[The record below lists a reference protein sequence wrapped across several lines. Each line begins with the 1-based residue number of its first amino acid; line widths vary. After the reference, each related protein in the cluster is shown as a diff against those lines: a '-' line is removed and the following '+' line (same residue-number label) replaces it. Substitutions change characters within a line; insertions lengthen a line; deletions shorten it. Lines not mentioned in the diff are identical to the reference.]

1 LPATLEE
8 VNAVRHVGTLL
19 PLLFLASTAEAD
31 APQWRPDGSTDGV
44 QVERRDV
51 PGSSFDELRLSFVS
65 PLSLERLCGAIYPRV
80 FNNAPE
86 ARFKK
91 RELLKQTE
99 TERWTYEQISVPVVS
114 DRDYVMHVKLNVPA
128 STGSCDVTFETV
140 EDASRPPVRGFVRIP
155 VIRGHWNLVPATDG
169 RVIVRY
175 EIFSEPGGAVP
186 AFLARSR
193 QRSAAIDF
201 MKIILSRAS
210 APMQASSG
218 APGVAPAATP

>member
-1 LPATLEE
+1 
-8 VNAVRHVGTLL
+8 VNAVRHVGILL
-19 PLLFLASTAEAD
+19 PLVFLAGTANAEVL
-31 APQWRPDGSTDGV
+31 QWRPDGSTEGV

-51 PGSSFDELRLSFVS
+51 PGSSFDELRLSLVS
-65 PLSLERLCGAIYPRV
+65 PLSLDRLCAAVYPPV
-80 FNNAPE
+80 FSNAPE
-86 ARFKK
+86 PRFKK
-91 RELLKQTE
+91 RELLRQTE

-114 DRDYVMHVKLNVPA
+114 DRDYVMHVKLNAPA
-128 STGSCDVTFETV
+128 SSGRCDVTFETV

-155 VIRGHWNLVPATDG
+155 VIRGHWDLVPATDG

-193 QRSAAIDF
+193 QRGAAIDF

-210 APMQASSG
+210 APSPTSTR
-218 APGVAPAATP
+218 APGAAPSATP

>member
-1 LPATLEE
+1 
-8 VNAVRHVGTLL
+8 VRHAGTLL
-19 PLLFLASTAEAD
+19 PLLLLASPAAAD
-31 APQWRPDGSTDGV
+31 APQWHPDGTTDGV

-51 PGSSFDELRLSFVS
+51 PGSHFDELRLSLVS
-65 PLSLERLCGAIYPRV
+65 PLSLERLCSAVYPPV
-80 FNNAPE
+80 FSNAPE
-86 ARFKK
+86 PRFKK
-91 RELLKQTE
+91 RELLRQTE

-114 DRDYVMHVKLNVPA
+114 DRDYVMHVKLNTPA
-128 STGSCDVTFETV
+128 ASGRCDVTFETV

-155 VIRGHWNLVPATDG
+155 VIRGHWDLVPATDG

-201 MKIILSRAS
+201 MKIILARAS
-210 APMQASSG
+210 APSPAS
-218 APGVAPAATP
+218 PAVVPATTP